1 MVGEINIEKVSKSFI
16 NADGGVVNAL
26 NEIDLNVK
34 AGSFISLIGP
44 SGCGKTTLLRAIAG
58 LNLADSG
65 AVYLDGELVKVPDMT
80 EALHSSRPIFIRGF
94 L

>member
-44 SGCGKTTLLRAIAG
+44 SGCGKTTLLRAIA
-58 LNLADSG
+58 
-65 AVYLDGELVKVPDMT
+65 
-80 EALHSSRPIFIRGF
+80 
-94 L
+94 